1 MKPTTLKAAV
11 ILCILSVTVA
21 VGGCKRTEPE
31 KSAVPAAPTTQAPP
45 APAAP
50 TTPPDTVA
58 APEPAAPVSGTTGP
72 ATAATGAAPSTV
84 GPSRGAGTSRSKK
97 APVLRAVRSASQQ
110 GFDRVTFEFD
120 SAGLPAW
127 RAEYVDR
134 PVVNC
139 GSGEPVRVAGNAWLQ
154 ISFTGAHAY
163 TEKGAS
169 TGGPRRKKL
178 SQPIARELVRT
189 CDFEGEITY
198 VIGVAKPNAY
208 TPRTMSAPSRL
219 VIDLAH

>member
-1 MKPTTLKAAV
+1 MKLTTVKAAV
-11 ILCILSVTVA
+11 LLSILSVTVA
-21 VGGCKRTEPE
+21 ISGCKRTEPE
-31 KSAVPAAPTTQAPP
+31 KAAAPAAPTTQAPLVT
-45 APAAP
+45 AP
-50 TTPPDTVA
+50 PPEPIT
-58 APEPAAPVSGTTGP
+58 APEPASPASDMPTQATT
-72 ATAATGAAPSTV
+72 ATGAAPSTV
-84 GPSRGAGTSRSKK
+84 GASKGPATSRSKK

-110 GFDRVTFEFD
+110 GFDRVAFEFD
-120 SAGLPAW
+120 STGLPAW
-127 RAEYVDR
+127 RAEYVER
-134 PVVNC
+134 PINC

-154 ISFTGAHAY
+154 ISFSGAHAH
-163 TEKGAS
+163 TEKGES

-189 CDFEGEITY
+189 CAFEGEVTY

>member
-11 ILCILSVTVA
+11 LLSILSVTVA
-21 VGGCKRTEPE
+21 ISACKRTEPE
-31 KSAVPAAPTTQAPP
+31 KGAAPAVPMAQAPAAPAAPPPEPVATPEQAPP
-45 APAAP
+45 ATDTPA
-50 TTPPDTVA
+50 
-58 APEPAAPVSGTTGP
+58 P
-72 ATAATGAAPSTV
+72 ATAATGAASSTV
-84 GPSRGAGTSRSKK
+84 GASKGAATSRSKK
-97 APVLRAVRSASQQ
+97 APVLRAVRSANQQ
-110 GFDRVTFEFD
+110 GFDRVAFEFD

-127 RAEYVDR
+127 RAEYVER
-134 PVVNC
+134 PINC

-154 ISFTGAHAY
+154 ISFTGAHAH
-163 TEKGAS
+163 TERGES

-189 CDFEGEITY
+189 CAFEGEITY

-219 VIDLAH
+219 VIDLTH